1 MEKLNILITGA
12 ASGIGRSVA
21 QALKENN
28 IIALDICDIK
38 EEYYKKYKV
47 DVTNEE
53 QLKNIFND
61 LSNENIK
68 LDAIINIAGIFTIDS
83 FIEVDNKLLKKMFD
97 VNVIAPMIINKTFF
111 SLLNP
116 NSRII
121 ITTSEVAPLDPMPFN
136 GIYSTTKTSLDC
148 YSQALR
154 QELNLL
160 GHKVITIR
168 PGAIKT
174 PLSAGSLE
182 KTKVL
187 QENTVL
193 YKKQS
198 GKFYNLVRKF
208 MGTPIEPEKLA
219 KLYVKAINKK
229 HPKYIYKKHLSF
241 GLLLLNMLPI
251 RMQCWIIK
259 LLLK

>member
-1 MEKLNILITGA
+1 MEKKNILITGA

-21 QALKENN
+21 QALNDNN

-38 EEYYKKYKV
+38 ETYFKKFKV
-47 DVTNEE
+47 DITDKNHLNNIYEELLNEG
-53 QLKNIFND
+53 
-61 LSNENIK
+61 IK

-83 FIEVDNKLLKKMFD
+83 FIEIDDNLLKKMFD
-97 VNVIAPMIINKTFF
+97 VNVIAPMLVNKTFF
-111 SLLNP
+111 DLLKP
-116 NSRII
+116 KSRIV

-174 PLSAGSLE
+174 PLAAGSLE

-187 QENTVL
+187 QEKTVL

-198 GKFYNLVRKF
+198 GKFYNLVKKF

-229 HPKYIYKKHLSF
+229 NPKNIYKKHLSF

-251 RMQCWIIK
+251 RTQCWIIK